1 MKPVSQL
8 LRGRFY
14 STHLTVRCS
23 EYHRCLVCGGCRHYD
38 RNSLVCRNC
47 EGMKAAPNCS
57 CKPSS
62 LLAVRLITRKLGY
75 EMLHADMPRKGTVVT
90 LEEDPEMQRFISEN
104 LNAVKESDD

>member
-14 STHLTVRCS
+14 TTHLTARCA
-23 EYHRCLVCGGCRHYD
+23 EYHRCLVCGGCRRYD
-38 RNSLVCRNC
+38 GNSTVCRSC
-47 EGMKAAPNCS
+47 EAGKPSQRCA

-75 EMLHADMPRKGTVVT
+75 EMIHADMPRSAQVVT
-90 LEEDPEMQRFISEN
+90 LDENPQMLEFIEQN
-104 LNAVKESDD
+104 IGFVQDEKE